1 MAEVVGAGEGLW
13 YRNLLSYISLQPR
26 CCCTT
31 PHLNNFVNVHFLFCI
46 LLCIALLAWP
56 SKLFVFT
63 LSSFRQILYF
73 EYSTPN
79 VECCTKA

>member
-46 LLCIALLAWP
+46 LLCMHSSSRMGMKIICFHTF
-56 SKLFVFT
+56 LF
-63 LSSFRQILYF
+63 
-73 EYSTPN
+73 
-79 VECCTKA
+79 